1 MRFAPVVTLFLRSS
15 SKLFR
20 PPTTTF
26 FYRRS
31 FMTEA
36 SVKSRQQPKWHVPVA
51 QPAPVLKFQNSLT
64 KTKVRHTDSMDLTMY
79 TANVC

>member
-1 MRFAPVVTLFLRSS
+1 
-15 SKLFR
+15 
-20 PPTTTF
+20 
-26 FYRRS
+26 
-31 FMTEA
+31 MTEA

-64 KTKVRHTDSMDLTMY
+64 KTKVRHTDSIDLTMY